1 VVVET
6 RFQHLF
12 APKLR
17 QRLLW
22 FGRLRWFAV
31 SGLALVSFVGPALG
45 FPSVWPSLGAIAV
58 AVAAYNILFQWVLSR
73 PEGHPL
79 SKSDLNLTAGC
90 EMVMDLASL
99 LATVHFTGGLE
110 SPLLFFFTFHM
121 AIGTIIISNRWAYLL
136 AGVTSAGALALL
148 LAEARG
154 LLGFHPL
161 QPGSAMDLSRG
172 SLNLMAL
179 VAALFGI
186 VYLTGSVA
194 RQLMRT
200 SIGLSETAG
209 ILQQRSEE
217 LHRVVKE
224 MEDLERR
231 KSHYMRISAHQLRS
245 PLGTIRTSLQVL
257 TEGFV
262 VPSSERGRRLLNG
275 AMERTDD
282 LLTTVNDLLELAKI
296 REGRRRAP
304 WRQEIILNQLLADLL
319 DALATVAGDRGIE
332 LIPEFEGVAVLDWGV
347 PPDLVYAFE
356 NLIHNAIKYSHT
368 GGKVTVRLETVDG
381 YAVVRVIDRGIGIP
395 EELLDEVF
403 FEFVRAPNAK
413 HHAAEGTGLGLAI
426 VREVVEAH
434 GGIVGIEAPTGE
446 GTTFRARLPL
456 HHVPDEVDLPLLG
469 GNEDGYRAH
478 TPPGADAPE

>member
-1 VVVET
+1 VIET
-6 RFQHLF
+6 RFQHIF
-12 APKLR
+12 APRLR
-17 QRLLW
+17 QRLIW
-22 FGRLRWFAV
+22 FGRLRWLAV
-31 SGLALVSFVGPALG
+31 GGLALVSMVGPVFG
-45 FPSVWPSLGAIAV
+45 FPSVWPSLCVIAGV
-58 AVAAYNILFQWVLSR
+58 VAAYNIVFHWILRWAAGQ
-73 PEGHPL
+73 PH

-90 EMVMDLASL
+90 EMVMDLAAL

-110 SPLLFFFTFHM
+110 SPFLFFFAFHM

-136 AGVTSAGALALL
+136 AGATSAGGLVLL
-148 LAEARG
+148 LMEAQG
-154 LLGFHPL
+154 LLAFHPL
-161 QPGSAMDLSRG
+161 QPGSAIDVSRG
-172 SLNLMAL
+172 VLNLVAL

-217 LHRVVKE
+217 LHHVVKE

-245 PLGTIRTSLQVL
+245 PLGTIRTSLEVL

-262 VPSSERGRRLLNG
+262 DPSSERGRRLLNG

-282 LLTTVNDLLELAKI
+282 LLATVNDLLELAKI

-304 WRQEIILNQLLADLL
+304 WREAIFLNQILVDLL
-319 DALATVAGDRGIE
+319 DSLATAAGDRGIE
-332 LIPEFEGVAVLDWGV
+332 LIPELQGVAVLDWGV
-347 PPDLVYAFE
+347 PPDLIHAFE
-356 NLIHNAIKYSHT
+356 NLIYNAIKYSHP
-368 GGKVTVRLETVDG
+368 GGKVTVRLETNDE
-381 YAVVRVIDRGIGIP
+381 YAHVRVIDRGIGIP
-395 EELLDEVF
+395 EDLLDEVF

-413 HHAAEGTGLGLAI
+413 RHAAEGTGLGLAI

-434 GGIVGIEAPTGE
+434 GGVIAVEAPTGE

-456 HHVPDEVDLPLLG
+456 HHVPEEADSPLQG
-469 GNEDGYRAH
+469 GNEHGYRAH
-478 TPPGADAPE
+478 TPSGPEPPA